1 MNYTYTIKLQLAY
14 TNSNVQFNREPFRQ
28 TLLDAAD
35 AYNLCSGDAP
45 NPKSIYIENIYSS
58 SFTVVLT
65 SQNELTVP
73 GKALRAFSKIVVDSG
88 VFSECIRHAKLFTT
102 YTLTDISTNKDESPD
117 PGMISDAALIK
128 ALVDYALNK
137 TEMDST
143 TYNRKRN
150 AMTHMKQIA
159 LEAGI
164 LSCEDG
170 F

>member
-1 MNYTYTIKLQLAY
+1 MAFAVIKDFIIL
-14 TNSNVQFNREPFRQ
+14 
-28 TLLDAAD
+28 D
-35 AYNLCSGDAP
+35 AYNLCSADTP
-45 NPKSIYIENIYSS
+45 NPKSISIENIYQS

-65 SQNELTVP
+65 SQNELSAP

-88 VFSECIRHAKLFTT
+88 VFSECIKHAKLFTT
-102 YTLTDISTNKDESPD
+102 YTLTDISKNTDETPD

-137 TEMDST
+137 TELDST

-164 LSCEDG
+164 LSSDDG
-170 F
+170 IYRK

>member
-1 MNYTYTIKLQLAY
+1 M
-14 TNSNVQFNREPFRQ
+14 
-28 TLLDAAD
+28 
-35 AYNLCSGDAP
+35 
-45 NPKSIYIENIYSS
+45 
-58 SFTVVLT
+58 
-65 SQNELTVP
+65 
-73 GKALRAFSKIVVDSG
+73 
-88 VFSECIRHAKLFTT
+88 FSECIRHAKLFTT
-102 YTLTDISTNKDESPD
+102 YTLTDISTNKDERPD